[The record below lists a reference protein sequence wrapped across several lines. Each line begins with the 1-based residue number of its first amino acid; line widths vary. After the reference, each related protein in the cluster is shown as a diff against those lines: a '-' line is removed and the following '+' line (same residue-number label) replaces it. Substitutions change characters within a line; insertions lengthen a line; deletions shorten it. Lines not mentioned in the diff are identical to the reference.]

1 MSNLQEFLLGTN
13 PLDNTSPFHV
23 TAITLQ
29 GPDVLITWLS
39 VGGMTNAVE
48 SAPDFGGSF
57 SNISGNIVI
66 MGTGVTTTNY
76 LDAGAAT
83 NIRLVP

>member
-1 MSNLQEFLLGTN
+1 ME
-13 PLDNTSPFHV
+13 
-23 TAITLQ
+23 
-29 GPDVLITWLS
+29 GPDVLITWQS

-48 SAPDFGGSF
+48 STPNPGGSY

-66 MGTGVTTTNY
+66 TGTGLAMTNY

-83 NIRLVP
+83 NTPANYYRVRLVP